1 MVEICAM
8 PTAFFGAAPA
18 DPRDLYL
25 DLMKRVLLNW
35 IYAEAEPEL
44 SASGGFDFTIQ
55 AEGRYWPKYAHTM
68 IGLRRL
74 NNIQECVETVLRA
87 GVPGDLLEAGVW
99 RGGASIFLRAILKAH
114 GITNRKV
121 WVADSFQGL
130 PPPNPEKYP
139 HDAGMFLDQFPALAV
154 SLEHVQQNFDR
165 YGLLDDNVRFIK
177 GWFRDTLA
185 SAPVERI
192 AVLRMDGDLYES
204 TIDTLNALYPKVSRG
219 GFIIVDDYLAVPAS
233 AHAVEDYRNA
243 HGIRDP
249 IVEIDWTGVFW
260 RKSI

>member
-1 MVEICAM
+1 MVEIAVM
-8 PTAFFGAAPA
+8 ANAFFGAAPA
-18 DPRDLYL
+18 DTRALYL
-25 DLMKRVLLNW
+25 DLMKRALLNW

-44 SASGGFDFTIQ
+44 STSGVFDFTRQ
-55 AEGRYWPKYAHTM
+55 AEGRYWPRYAHTM

-74 NNIQECVETVLRA
+74 ENIQECVETILRA

-99 RGGASIFLRAILKAH
+99 RGGASIFMRAILKAY

-121 WVADSFQGL
+121 WVADSFEGL

-139 HDAGMFLDQFPALAV
+139 HDAGLFLNQHRELAV
-154 SLEHVQQNFDR
+154 SLEQVQANFDR
-165 YGLLDDNVRFIK
+165 YGLLDDSVRFIK

-204 TIDTLNALYPKVSRG
+204 TTDTLKALYPKVARG
-219 GFIIVDDYLAVPAS
+219 GFIIVDDYVAVPA
-233 AHAVEDYRNA
+233 AHHAVDDYRSA

-249 IVEIDWTGVFW
+249 IVEIDWTGVYW